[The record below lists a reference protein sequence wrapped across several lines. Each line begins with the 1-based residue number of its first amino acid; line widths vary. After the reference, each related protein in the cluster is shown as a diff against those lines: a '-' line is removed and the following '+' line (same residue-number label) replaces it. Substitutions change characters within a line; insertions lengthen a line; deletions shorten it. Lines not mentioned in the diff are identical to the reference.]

1 MRIAQVIGKVT
12 LVRSHPSLKGASYK
26 LVVPLTREGLEGE
39 DAGRGEPL
47 VMFDSLG
54 TGEGSFVALSESA
67 EAAAPFHPDTKP
79 VDAYNAAILD
89 SINLEERHAGA

>member
-12 LVRSHPSLKGASYK
+12 LLRAHDSLRGASYK
-26 LVVPLTREGLEGE
+26 LVVPLTREGLLGGE
-39 DAGRGEPL
+39 SGRGEPL

-54 TGEGSFVALSESA
+54 AGEGSFVAMSESA
-67 EAAAPFHPDTKP
+67 EAAAPFHPETKP

-89 SINLEERHAGA
+89 SINLEGRESS

>member
-12 LVRSHPSLKGASYK
+12 LLRAHPLLKGASYK
-26 LVVPLTREGLEGE
+26 IVVPLTREGLQGGE
-39 DAGRGEPL
+39 AGRTEPL

-54 TGEGSFVALSESA
+54 AGNGCYVALSESA
-67 EAAAPFHPDTKP
+67 EAANPFHPETKP

-89 SINLEERHAGA
+89 TINVEGRDASA

>member
-12 LVRSHPSLKGASYK
+12 LLRAHPSLKGASYK
-26 LVVPLTREGLEGE
+26 IVVPLTRAGLHGDE
-39 DAGRGEPL
+39 AGRTEPL

-54 TGEGSFVALSESA
+54 AGNDCFVALSESA
-67 EAAAPFHPDTKP
+67 EAAAPFHPETKP

-89 SINLEERHAGA
+89 TINVEAPKTS

>member
-12 LVRSHPSLKGASYK
+12 LLRAHDSLRGASYK
-26 LVVPLTREGLEGE
+26 LVVPLSREGLLGD

-54 TGEGSFVALSESA
+54 AGEGSFVAMSESA

-89 SINLEERHAGA
+89 SINLEGRHAGA

>member
-12 LVRSHPSLKGASYK
+12 LLRAHDSLRGASYK
-26 LVVPLTREGLEGE
+26 LVVPLTRVGLWGDE
-39 DAGRGEPL
+39 AGRGEPL

-54 TGEGSFVALSESA
+54 AGEGNFVAMSESA

-89 SINLEERHAGA
+89 SINLEGRENS

>member
-12 LVRSHPSLKGASYK
+12 LLRAHDSLRGASYK
-26 LVVPLTREGLEGE
+26 LVVPLSREGLAGD

-54 TGEGSFVALSESA
+54 AGEGSFVAMSESA

-89 SINLEERHAGA
+89 SINLEGRHAGA